1 MKKYILKKTTVIL
14 IIASML
20 CALLTAGCAKT
31 ESNTNNNADNK
42 EATTQAVTENT
53 TESGTENA
61 TENIT
66 EAITEAVTSAE
77 PKEVI
82 TIKIP
87 SYDKNADLGITVDC
101 TDSNYKYLNVTTLK
115 DIEYDYQLTDEA
127 VKEIFN
133 ISVYNFSLS
142 SNIVKLDEKVK
153 VSIPYQEGMYVIY
166 SADGV
171 GYDLN
176 AEYIDGK
183 YVFETDRVGAFIM
196 RTKPVGRTSP
206 TKTTEFTYKEQTL
219 VDEVT
224 GIKVSGNI
232 PVGAEIDTTMYIINC
247 ASFSDN
253 WDCNIMENDYPEYTN
268 VMEYYTEYEYE
279 KKVENIGKILKD
291 KNWSSYEGSPG
302 AKIFIEI
309 TIIKDYEIIDF
320 NSDMTVTLPFDYHA
334 GLVRGGIKDG
344 PKAVQYDYS
353 NKKFINLDIV
363 SADVTPKGEFQF
375 KINDV
380 GCFFLGGAS
389 NVEQIVERYDR
400 I

>member
-1 MKKYILKKTTVIL
+1 
-14 IIASML
+14 ML
-20 CALLTAGCAKT
+20 CAMLTAGCANSD
-31 ESNTNNNADNK
+31 SNTGNNAENK
-42 EATTQAVTENT
+42 EAPTQAVTE
-53 TESGTENA
+53 A
-61 TENIT
+61 VT
-66 EAITEAVTSAE
+66 EATTKARLKE
-77 PKEVI
+77 PA

-87 SYDKNADLGITVDC
+87 SFEKNADLGITAEC
-101 TDSNYKYLNVTTLK
+101 TNGDYRYLNVSTLK
-115 DIEYDYQLTDEA
+115 DREIAYELTDECI
-127 VKEIFN
+127 KDTFY
-133 ISVYNFSLS
+133 ISIGCIDYSDV
-142 SNIVKLDEKVK
+142 VEPDEKIK
-153 VSIPYQEGMYVIY
+153 VSIPYEEGVYIVHLE
-166 SADGV
+166 DGV
-171 GYDLN
+171 GYDVK

-183 YVFETDRVGAFIM
+183 YVFETDSLGSFVI

-232 PVGAEIDTTMYIINC
+232 PVGAEIDTTMYIIDC

>member
-1 MKKYILKKTTVIL
+1 MRKYIFKKIAGIM

-53 TESGTENA
+53 TESATENA

-183 YVFETDRVGAFIM
+183 YVFETDTLGQFIFS
-196 RTKPVGRTSP
+196 TESTGRTEP
-206 TKTTEFTYKEQTL
+206 IKTENVELAEQTIT
-219 VDEVT
+219 DERT
-224 GIKVSGNI
+224 GVQVSGML
-232 PVGAEIDTTMYIINC
+232 PVDAKMNVTLEVIDSKLLSIQENSFYDAEAGIEHTFL
-247 ASFSDN
+247 SEFPSLDN
-253 WDCNIMENDYPEYTN
+253 PADYCYAK
-268 VMEYYTEYEYE
+268 TE
-279 KKVENIGKILKD
+279 VENIAELITD
-291 KNWSSYEGSPG
+291 PSWTVYEGMTGGRLQASVV
-302 AKIFIEI
+302 FTNNFEI
-309 TIIKDYEIIDF
+309 LEF
-320 NSDMTVTLPFDYHA
+320 ESDLTVTLPFDYRE
-334 GLVRGGIKDG
+334 GLRTGNVSDDAI
-344 PKAVQYDYS
+344 VEQYNYNT
-353 NKKFINLDIV
+353 NKFASLEVI
-363 SADVTPKGEFQF
+363 SAEETAQGTFQF
-375 KINDV
+375 KTKTP
-380 GCFFLGGAS
+380 GRFFFGTK
-389 NVEQIVERYDR
+389 
-400 I
+400 